1 MRHMAPGI
9 AGAAAIVAFFII
21 SNAFFI
27 VQQNEQ
33 CVVTQFGKLVRIELE
48 PGLSVKMP
56 FIQDV
61 IYYDTRLLGHDVEPT
76 EIVTK
81 DKRTLVIDN
90 FAKWRITDSGK
101 FYQRAKIESVAMG
114 RLRDIIYSE
123 LRVDFG
129 SHDMA
134 EIVSSK
140 RGELM
145 KQVTER
151 SNAKAKELGMGVE
164 IVDVRIKRADL
175 PTENQQAVYRRMSE
189 ERKRIA
195 MQFRSEGKEAAQRI
209 RGQTDMEKALIIAEA
224 HKKEQEKK
232 GEADAVSIKTTAAAY
247 GKDPDFFEFVRSL
260 DAYRKAFA
268 ERGTVVISQ
277 DSPFLKR
284 MGKP

>member
-1 MRHMAPGI
+1 MKHLAPGI
-9 AGAAAIVAFFII
+9 VGAVAVVAFFVI
-21 SNAFFI
+21 SGSVFI

-33 CVVTQFGKLVRIELE
+33 CVITQFGKLVRIELE
-48 PGLSVKMP
+48 PGLSVKIP

-61 IYYDTRLLGHDVEPT
+61 IYYDTRLLSHDVEPT

-140 RGELM
+140 REELM

-151 SNAKAKELGMGVE
+151 ANAKAKELGMGVE

-232 GEADAVSIKTTAAAY
+232 GDADAVSIKTTAVAY

-260 DAYRKAFA
+260 DAYKKAFA
-268 ERGTVVISQ
+268 QRGTAVLSQ

>member
-1 MRHMAPGI
+1 MTPVI
-9 AGAAAIVAFFII
+9 AGVVAVIGFFIL
-21 SNAFFI
+21 SETVFI
-27 VQQNEQ
+27 LPQNEQ
-33 CVVTQFGKLVRIELE
+33 CVITQFGKLIRIERD
-48 PGLSVKMP
+48 PGLNVKTP

-61 IYYDTRLLGHDVEPT
+61 IFYDTRLLSHDVEPT

-90 FAKWRITDSGK
+90 FAKWRITDPGQ

-129 SHDMA
+129 SHDLA

-151 SNAKAKELGMGVE
+151 ANAKAMELNMGVQ

-175 PTENQQAVYRRMSE
+175 PPENQQAVYRRMSE

-195 MQFRSEGKEAAQRI
+195 MQFRSEGKEAAQRV
-209 RGQTDMEKALIIAEA
+209 RGQTDMEKAQIIAEA
-224 HKKEQEKK
+224 HRKEQEKK
-232 GEADAVSIKTTAAAY
+232 GEADAVSIKITAGAY
-247 GKDPDFFEFVRSL
+247 GKDPDFFEFIRSL

-268 ERGTVVISQ
+268 QRGTVVLSQ

>member
-1 MRHMAPGI
+1 MKQMMPII
-9 AGAAAIVAFFII
+9 AGAVAVIGFFIV
-21 SNAFFI
+21 SETVFI

-33 CVVTQFGKLVRIELE
+33 CVITQFGKLIRIERD
-48 PGLSVKMP
+48 PGLNVKMP
-56 FIQDV
+56 FIQDA
-61 IYYDTRLLGHDVEPT
+61 IFYDTRLLSHDVEPT

-90 FAKWRITDSGK
+90 FAKWRITDPGQ
-101 FYQRAKIESVAMG
+101 FYQRAKTENVAKG

-129 SHDMA
+129 SHDLA

-151 SNAKAKELGMGVE
+151 ANAKALELNMGVQ

-195 MQFRSEGKEAAQRI
+195 MQFRSEGKEAAQRV
-209 RGQTDMEKALIIAEA
+209 RGQTDMEKAQIIAEA
-224 HKKEQEKK
+224 NRKEQEKK
-232 GEADAVSIKTTAAAY
+232 GEADAVSIKITAGAY
-247 GKDPDFFEFVRSL
+247 GKDPDFFEFTRSL

-268 ERGTVVISQ
+268 QRGTAVLSQ

>member
-1 MRHMAPGI
+1 MRHMGPAM
-9 AGAAAIVAFFII
+9 AGAAAVIAFFII
-21 SNAFFI
+21 LNAVFI

-33 CVVTQFGKLVRIELE
+33 CVITQFGKLVRIELD
-48 PGLSVKMP
+48 PGLSAKIP
-56 FIQDV
+56 FIQEV
-61 IYYDTRLLGHDVEPT
+61 IYYDTRLLSHDVEPT

-90 FAKWRITDSGK
+90 FAKWRITDPGK

-129 SHDMA
+129 SHDLA

-145 KQVTER
+145 RQVTER
-151 SNAKAKELGMGVE
+151 ANAKAKELNMGVE
-164 IVDVRIKRADL
+164 ILDVRIKRADL

-209 RGQTDMEKALIIAEA
+209 RGQTDMEKASILAEA

-232 GEADAVSIKTTAAAY
+232 GEADAVSIKITAAAY

-260 DAYRKAFA
+260 DAYRKSFA
-268 ERGTVVISQ
+268 DSGTAVLSQ
-277 DSPFLKR
+277 DNPFLKH

>member
-1 MRHMAPGI
+1 MKQTTPMI
-9 AGAAAIVAFFII
+9 AGAVAVIGLFIL
-21 SNAFFI
+21 SETVFI
-27 VQQNEQ
+27 VPQNEQ
-33 CVVTQFGKLVRIELE
+33 CVITQFGKLIRIERD
-48 PGLSVKMP
+48 PGLNVKMP
-56 FIQDV
+56 FIQDA
-61 IYYDTRLLGHDVEPT
+61 IFYDTRLLSHDVEPT

-90 FAKWRITDSGK
+90 FAKWRITDPGQ
-101 FYQRAKIESVAMG
+101 FYQRAKTESVAKG

-129 SHDMA
+129 SHDLA

-151 SNAKAKELGMGVE
+151 ANAKAMELNMGVQ

-195 MQFRSEGKEAAQRI
+195 MQFRSEGKEAAQRV
-209 RGQTDMEKALIIAEA
+209 RGQTDMEKAQIIAEA
-224 HKKEQEKK
+224 LRKEQEKK
-232 GEADAVSIKTTAAAY
+232 GEADAVSIKITAGAY

-268 ERGTVVISQ
+268 QRGTAVLSQ

>member
-1 MRHMAPGI
+1 MKHMTPGI
-9 AGAAAIVAFFII
+9 AGVVALIALYI
-21 SNAFFI
+21 LSETVFI

-33 CVVTQFGKLVRIELE
+33 CVITQFGKLVRIELD
-48 PGLSVKMP
+48 PGLSVKTP

-90 FAKWRITDSGK
+90 YAKWRITDPGK
-101 FYQRAKIESVAMG
+101 FYQRAKVESVAMG

-134 EIVSSK
+134 EIVSTK

-145 KQVTER
+145 RQVTER
-151 SNAKAKELGMGVE
+151 ANAKAKELNMGVE

-209 RGQTDMEKALIIAEA
+209 RGQTDMEKAVILAEA
-224 HKKEQEKK
+224 RKKEQEKK
-232 GEADAVSIKTTAAAY
+232 GEADALSIKITAAAY

-260 DAYRKAFA
+260 DAYRKAFS
-268 ERGTVVISQ
+268 ERGTAVLSQ